1 MTVGW
6 NETMNAL
13 LDEFFLCSVREYE
26 RSNDDYMSDSEFEWS
41 EVDSAVKKMRNGKV
55 PGMDGVT
62 AAMVKSA
69 WIAVP
74 VQLKSMYDA
83 CLKESVSEC

>member
-13 LDEFFLCSVREYE
+13 LDEFFPCSVREYE

-41 EVDSAVKKMRNGKV
+41 EVDSLNGVKLTVR
-55 PGMDGVT
+55 
-62 AAMVKSA
+62 
-69 WIAVP
+69 
-74 VQLKSMYDA
+74 
-83 CLKESVSEC
+83 